1 MTELENS
8 LTSMDWLPKLNIKA
22 ISQESSQVLNK
33 KHQIKSTATNQ
44 NIKSL
49 KGEKINDNE
58 KPPYSY
64 ASLITLAINSSDKK
78 KMTLNEIYTWI
89 SENFSFY
96 KTAGTGWKNSI
107 RHNLSLN
114 KCFTKVPRTKDDP
127 GKGSYWALET
137 NKDEDSSIN
146 CRGVKRK
153 LFTEKKSE
161 VSHTP
166 QEQNFF
172 HTQFNNSN
180 EYQSP
185 SKRQT
190 PTDDSG
196 NVNKLNMIDL
206 SESFKSIYQSVFP
219 EEFLL
224 INARAEKNEGKSIF
238 EVAHSTAYKQNSYPH
253 QNENQTFYREQNATK
268 FGNRHR
274 SPTPILHDGYSSNS
288 SVSDQHSPYTAS
300 RCSSS
305 HSDVIVQQGYSR
317 LHSNDKFV
325 RNSTSTPENKEM
337 RNTHTSPP
345 QQARNDKDFGN
356 LSDLLFD
363 DSDFSGTINNSTNI
377 DSLRE
382 SCNKL
387 KNFDWSSV
395 DVSKFKDLLD
405 SMKHAEENDWKLD
418 SSVTLDLSVSLSRF
432 IETNNLPATPP
443 PPYPH
448 HLFPSTSAVSTSK
461 VPQKLLRNQEHHQR
475 KQASMLPSQTDISS
489 QYLHENMN
497 QARITSKSNNHEQDE
512 IIDSFDW
519 DSIC

>member
-22 ISQESSQVLNK
+22 ISQESSQELNR
-33 KHQIKSTATNQ
+33 KHQTKSTYSTNQ
-44 NIKSL
+44 NFKQL
-49 KGEKINDNE
+49 KNNDNE

-64 ASLITLAINSSDKK
+64 ASLITLAINSSEKK

-127 GKGSYWALET
+127 GKGSYWAMET
-137 NKDEDSSIN
+137 SKDEDLSIN
-146 CRGVKRK
+146 NRGVKRK
-153 LFTEKKSE
+153 LFIEKKSE
-161 VSHTP
+161 VLQNP

-172 HTQFNNSN
+172 HTKFNSSN

-190 PTDDSG
+190 PTEESG
-196 NVNKLNMIDL
+196 NVNKLNMMDL

-224 INARAEKNEGKSIF
+224 QNSKTGKKKGKSIF
-238 EVAHSTAYKQNSYPH
+238 EVAHSKAFKQNSFSH
-253 QNENQTFYREQNATK
+253 QYENRKLDKKQNATTL
-268 FGNRHR
+268 GHHHR
-274 SPTPILHDGYSSNS
+274 SPTPIMHDGYSSNS
-288 SVSDQHSPYTAS
+288 SVSDQHSPYTTS

-305 HSDVIVQQGYSR
+305 HSDIIIQQSYSR
-317 LHSNDKFV
+317 IHSGGKFV
-325 RNSTSTPENKEM
+325 QNSTSTPERQEVYSEQK
-337 RNTHTSPP
+337 SSP
-345 QQARNDKDFGN
+345 QQTRNDRDFGN

-363 DSDFSGTINNSTNI
+363 DSDYSN
-377 DSLRE
+377 SLRE

-405 SMKHAEENDWKLD
+405 SMKQAEQNDWKLD
-418 SSVTLDLSVSLSRF
+418 STVTLDLSLSLNRL
-432 IETNNLPATPP
+432 IENNNNLSTTPP

-448 HLFPSTSAVSTSK
+448 HLFPSSSNMSSSNVS
-461 VPQKLLRNQEHHQR
+461 QNILR
-475 KQASMLPSQTDISS
+475 KQQYHHRKQTSMLPSQTDISL
-489 QYLHENMN
+489 QYQHGKMN
-497 QARITSKSNNHEQDE
+497 QTPARLVESNNNEQDE